1 MLNDSVEYL
10 AVFQSAK
17 ILQSLS
23 LLVRVSLSESYF
35 GYVWKNTN
43 NKQTPDLRRRK
54 RKESSIHFKQP

>member
-35 GYVWKNTN
+35 GYV
-43 NKQTPDLRRRK
+43 
-54 RKESSIHFKQP
+54 